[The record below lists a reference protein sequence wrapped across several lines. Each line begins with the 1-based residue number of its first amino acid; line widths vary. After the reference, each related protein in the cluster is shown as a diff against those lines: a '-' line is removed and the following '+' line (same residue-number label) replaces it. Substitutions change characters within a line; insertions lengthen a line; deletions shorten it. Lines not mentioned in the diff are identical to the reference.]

1 MTRVSRQQLL
11 RQVTYAYK
19 AAYMPY
25 NYLLHT
31 YKYNLHEYIATS
43 LFIDFS
49 QFSFCFSPAGK
60 VCWATH

>member
-1 MTRVSRQQLL
+1 MMRVSRQQLL

-31 YKYNLHEYIATS
+31 YKYNLLEYIAR
-43 LFIDFS
+43 
-49 QFSFCFSPAGK
+49 
-60 VCWATH
+60 